1 MKVGRK
7 TCDHSESW
15 LKVTEGL
22 TIARNVNGSSRERTN
37 VDGSL
42 WKDLQPHGK
51 LKEGSSAARK
61 VHVSLQ
67 KVLWTHETLTEYPA
81 GALKLDGWYCRRT
94 ES

>member
-1 MKVGRK
+1 MTEVDGRS
-7 TCDHSESW
+7 HNH
-15 LKVTEGL
+15 TECY
-22 TIARNVNGSSRERTN
+22 GSSRERTN

-42 WKDLQPHGK
+42 QKVLRSHGK

-61 VHVSLQ
+61 VDIGLQ

-81 GALKLDGWYCRRT
+81 DALKVDGWYCRRT